1 MELCDKI
8 IYREAEERSLHAQL
22 ITSFANIKYTFC
34 NKKTMFPGVI
44 SKINATLHILKKNQ
58 QLHNFLCIEL
68 MYSVH
73 YLVE

>member
-44 SKINATLHILKKNQ
+44 SNKRDVTYSEKKSATTQFFMYRINVQRTLLG
-58 QLHNFLCIEL
+58 
-68 MYSVH
+68 
-73 YLVE
+73 